1 MDDRSSSAGRSA
13 WDGFYLDGR
22 TAARRR
28 VSIRPMRT
36 GLEISTEAG
45 ATLWWPYPEVRQTQG
60 FYAGEQVRLERG
72 GELPE
77 TVLVDDASFLG
88 ALREVAPELGRRF
101 HDPARRRVRVQLT
114 LLAALAVVGATA
126 GLYLW
131 GIPALAAILAARVP
145 VTWEERL
152 GAAIVGELA
161 PTGKRCADP
170 ARQRAI
176 DAIAQALTATLA
188 SPPYTF
194 RVLVVDARPI
204 NAFAAPGG
212 YVVVYRGLLERTERP
227 EELAGVL
234 AHEFQHVLH
243 RHVTRALFQDA
254 STGLLLT
261 ALTGDV
267 TGALAFGLEAARTLG
282 KLRYSRAAEEEADAD
297 GMQMLLAAGI
307 DPSGM
312 VAFFEL
318 LRKEAPSLPGAL
330 EYLST
335 HPTTERR
342 IERLQALAAAA
353 EPPRPARP
361 LLPDREWADVK
372 RICATAAS
380 SG

>member
-1 MDDRSSSAGRSA
+1 MDDRSSGAGRSA

-28 VSIRPMRT
+28 ATIRPMCT

-45 ATLWWPYPEVRQTQG
+45 ATLWWPYPEIRQTQG

-72 GELPE
+72 DELPE
-77 TVLVDDASFLG
+77 AVLVDDASFLS

-101 HDPARRRVRVQLT
+101 HDPARRRFRARLT
-114 LLAALAVVGATA
+114 LLAALAVVATTV

-131 GIPALAAILAARVP
+131 GIPALAAVLAARVP

-170 ARQRAI
+170 ARRRAI
-176 DAIAQALTATLA
+176 DEIARALTAPLA
-188 SPPYTF
+188 SPPYTL
-194 RVLVVDARPI
+194 RVLVVDASPI

-212 YVVVYRGLLERTERP
+212 YVVVYRGLLERTRRP

-254 STGLLLT
+254 STGLLLA

-282 KLRYSRAAEEEADAD
+282 RLRYSRAAEEEADAD
-297 GMQMLLAAGI
+297 GMRMLLAAGI

-312 VAFFEL
+312 IAFFER
-318 LRKEAPSLPGAL
+318 LRKEAPNLPDTL

-335 HPTTERR
+335 HPATERR
-342 IERLQALAAAA
+342 IERLRALAAAGQPA
-353 EPPRPARP
+353 RPTRP
-361 LLPDREWADVK
+361 LLPDSDWADVK
-372 RICATAAS
+372 RICATATEK
-380 SG
+380 

>member
-1 MDDRSSSAGRSA
+1 MDDRSSGAGRSA

-28 VSIRPMRT
+28 ATIRPMRT

-45 ATLWWPYPEVRQTQG
+45 ATLWWPYPEIRQTQG

-77 TVLVDDASFLG
+77 AVLVDDASFLS

-101 HDPARRRVRVQLT
+101 HDPARRRLRARLT
-114 LLAALAVVGATA
+114 LLAALAVVATTV

-170 ARQRAI
+170 ARRRAI
-176 DAIAQALTATLA
+176 DEIARALTAPPA
-188 SPPYTF
+188 SPPYTL
-194 RVLVVDARPI
+194 RVLLVDASPI

-212 YVVVYRGLLERTERP
+212 YVVVFRGLLERTERP

-254 STGLLLT
+254 STGLLLA

-282 KLRYSRAAEEEADAD
+282 RLRYSRAAEEEADAD
-297 GMQMLLAAGI
+297 GMRMLLTAGI

-312 VAFFEL
+312 IAFFER
-318 LRKEAPSLPGAL
+318 LRKEAPHLPDTL
-330 EYLST
+330 EYIST
-335 HPTTERR
+335 HPATERR
-342 IERLQALAAAA
+342 IERLRALAAAGQPA
-353 EPPRPARP
+353 RPTRP
-361 LLPDREWADVK
+361 LLPDRDWADVK
-372 RICATAAS
+372 RICATATET
-380 SG
+380 